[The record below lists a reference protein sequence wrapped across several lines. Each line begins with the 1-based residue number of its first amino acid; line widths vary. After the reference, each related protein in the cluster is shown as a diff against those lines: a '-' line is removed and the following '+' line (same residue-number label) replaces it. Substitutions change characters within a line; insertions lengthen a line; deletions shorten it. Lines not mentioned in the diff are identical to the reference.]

1 MDKVKLELELRHDE
15 GVKFVPYKDSRGIL
29 TVGVGHNLEAKP
41 LPPNTVYP
49 LSQEQV
55 SMIAQFDINETV
67 RDLLLAMP
75 WVAELDEVRQRV
87 LANMAFNLGVNKLLQ
102 FVNTLSAVR
111 AKRWEQAAAG
121 MEASRWAAQVGNR
134 AKRLAQAMRTGVM
147 PPLQ

>member
-15 GVKFVPYKDSRGIL
+15 GVRFVPYKDSLGIL

-102 FVNTLSAVR
+102 FVNTLAAVR